1 MKTNVYTFQEFL
13 DSLKILSENNPSHN
27 DVFVNSGDMNNV
39 NSQLRIKIEEA
50 IDKNE
55 ALIQENEQLK
65 NDLANEQREKSELK
79 FQLESIQKK
88 FQNEF
93 KLSEL
98 TGIEKDKKLYELTNA
113 INQYENVTKELTEKL
128 KHYEE
133 VFQNMSKTDSKTSEN
148 PLYDETIQKL
158 LVEIDKR
165 DEIIEKLKNEIVS
178 RDQVFRDI
186 SKMKGEID
194 SYTEKIGLLYNEIK
208 IRDKIIEDLEKNN
221 NQNKSSGVGN
231 SNENFYKQKYEEE
244 KTKNESLKNS
254 ISEVTVMIKQLN
266 DSKDEMKNA
275 YEKTIRELMKN
286 MKENEGG
293 NINSENNEINDE
305 LLKQNVELKKMNEF
319 LISKLESLPDL
330 EKKFQELFEMINILK
345 KENFALKQELNNK
358 INPGSIPE
366 QIENQNKE

>member
-27 DVFVNSGDMNNV
+27 DIYVNSGDMNNV
-39 NSQLRIKIEEA
+39 NNQLRTKIEEA
-50 IDKNE
+50 LDKNE
-55 ALIQENEQLK
+55 VLIQENEQLK

-244 KTKNESLKNS
+244 KAKNESLKNS

-266 DSKDEMKNA
+266 DSKDQMKNA
-275 YEKTIRELMKN
+275 YENTIKELMKN

-293 NINSENNEINDE
+293 NNNENNEINDE

>member
-27 DVFVNSGDMNNV
+27 DIYVNSGDMNNV
-39 NSQLRIKIEEA
+39 NNQLRTKIEEA
-50 IDKNE
+50 LDKNE

-178 RDQVFRDI
+178 REQVFKDI
-186 SKMKGEID
+186 SKMKNEID
-194 SYTEKIGLLYNEIK
+194 SYTGKISLLYNEIK
-208 IRDKIIEDLEKNN
+208 ARDKIIEELKSNNPNLNQLNDLENN
-221 NQNKSSGVGN
+221 ESNYYKS
-231 SNENFYKQKYEEE
+231 KYEEE
-244 KTKNESLKNS
+244 KIKNDKLRNS
-254 ISEVTVMIKQLN
+254 ISDVTVMIKQLN
-266 DSKDEMKNA
+266 DSKDQMKNA
-275 YEKTIRELMKN
+275 YENTIKELMNTINKN
-286 MKENEGG
+286 KLESG
-293 NINSENNEINDE
+293 NDNEINDE

-345 KENFALKQELNNK
+345 KENETLKQKLNSKNL
-358 INPGSIPE
+358 
-366 QIENQNKE
+366 